1 MEASAGGCD
10 DEPMHLVPAE
20 RAGQRTIDGH
30 RVCDAIAAVGEPER
44 VRAWADRFSLLSDPG
59 RLSLLL
65 ALHEA
70 GPIAVSD
77 LAVATGMRDTA
88 VSQALRLL
96 RTAGIVEGEKDGRIV
111 RYRLVDGPISALLKH
126 CASQDA
132 SANDALSQEATGEA
146 QRSAGGASGSGIRRS
161 WKTSG
166 S

>member
-1 MEASAGGCD
+1 
-10 DEPMHLVPAE
+10 MHLVPAE
-20 RAGQRTIDGH
+20 RAGRRTIDDH

-44 VRAWADRFSLLSDPG
+44 VRTWAERFSLLADPG

-96 RTAGIVEGEKDGRIV
+96 RTAGVVEGDKDGRIV
-111 RYRLVDGPISALLKH
+111 RYRLVDGPVRELLDH
-126 CASQDA
+126 CAPRA
-132 SANDALSQEATGEA
+132 TSADGTPPH
-146 QRSAGGASGSGIRRS
+146 
-161 WKTSG
+161 
-166 S
+166 